1 MNKKV
6 KKAILSA
13 GGAVLGAA
21 AGGYVLCCLAGEILF
36 NRRLKPSDKLSRK
49 ISSCD
54 TAHLS
59 DFLENNLKWVEDYGY
74 ETHHITSDRGE
85 KLVGYMLKASKDSNI
100 YAFCAHGYRSY
111 GKKEFCGVCQHY
123 LKRGINVF
131 FPDHIASGNSEGK
144 YCTFGY
150 YESDDCIKWL
160 QYLINNF
167 GNDIKI
173 FLHGVSMGSATVCM
187 MSERTNLPEN
197 VKCIVADC
205 GFTSATELY
214 STKAK
219 EIINIEGKQLLKAMS
234 KVNKHR
240 LGFYYED
247 IQPVESVKNAK
258 VPILF
263 VHGEDDKLVPCE
275 MVYKLYEACTHP
287 KKELLV
293 IKEADHAQAYF
304 KGGKTYTNKLDEF
317 LDKNI

>member
-6 KKAILSA
+6 KKAVLTA
-13 GGAVLGAA
+13 GGTVLGAVV
-21 AGGYVLCCLAGEILF
+21 GGYGLCCLAGEILF
-36 NRRLKPSDKLSRK
+36 NRKLKPSDKLSRK
-49 ISSCD
+49 ISGCD
-54 TAHLS
+54 ATHLS

-85 KLVGYMLKASKDSNI
+85 KLVGYLLKSRKNSNI

-131 FPDHIASGNSEGK
+131 FPDHIASGDSEGK
-144 YCTFGY
+144 YCSFGY

-173 FLHGVSMGSATVCM
+173 LLHGVSMGSATVCM
-187 MSERTNLPEN
+187 MSEREDLPEN

-219 EIINIEGKQLLKAMS
+219 EAINIEGKQLLKVMS

-247 IQPVESVKNAK
+247 IQPVESVRNAK
-258 VPILF
+258 VPMLF
-263 VHGEDDKLVPCE
+263 IHGEDDKLVPCK

-287 KKELLV
+287 NKELLI
-293 IKEADHAQAYF
+293 IKEADHAQAF
-304 KGGKTYTNKLDEF
+304 FIGGETYTNRLDEF
-317 LDKNI
+317 LDENI